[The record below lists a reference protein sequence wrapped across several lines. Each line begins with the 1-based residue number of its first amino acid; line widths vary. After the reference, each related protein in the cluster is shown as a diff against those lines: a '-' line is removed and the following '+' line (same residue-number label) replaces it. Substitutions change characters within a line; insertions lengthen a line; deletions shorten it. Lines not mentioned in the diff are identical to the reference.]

1 LYRVLFFIRFRTATA
16 INWIFSGKAVAI
28 FFKLPKKLGVTE
40 VANFVYLSKER
51 LHELEQELKELK
63 TNGRKHMAERIAEAR
78 AHGDLSENAEYDAA
92 KDEQGLLELK
102 ISKLETMLSKA
113 QIIDI
118 SSMPR
123 DQIHILSAV
132 EVKNLNNSK
141 TFKYILVSPEEADL
155 EKGKI
160 AMTSPVGQAL
170 MGKKVGDIV
179 QAKVP
184 AGIIKFE
191 ILNVE

>member
-1 LYRVLFFIRFRTATA
+1 M
-16 INWIFSGKAVAI
+16 G
-28 FFKLPKKLGVTE
+28 
-40 VANFVYLSKER
+40 NFVYLSKER

-102 ISKLETMLSKA
+102 ISKLEAMLSKA

-123 DQIHILSAV
+123 DQIHILSKV

-141 TFKYILVSPEEADL
+141 VFNYILVSPEEADL
-155 EKGKI
+155 QKGKI
-160 AMTSPVGQAL
+160 AMTSPVGQSL

-184 AGIIKFE
+184 AGLIKFE
-191 ILNVE
+191 ILKVE